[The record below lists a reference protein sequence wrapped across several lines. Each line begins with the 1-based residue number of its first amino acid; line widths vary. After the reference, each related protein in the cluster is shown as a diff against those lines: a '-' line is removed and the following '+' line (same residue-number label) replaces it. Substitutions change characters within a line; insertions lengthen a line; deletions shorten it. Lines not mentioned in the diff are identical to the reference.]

1 MSQFLKRVAIY
12 LIFSFALFVMLSYLM
27 PVLYRIMPSDYKRHL
42 VLTEV
47 LNKESKAEII
57 FFGDSKTMF
66 GIDAKN
72 VSQNLGAHPLAYN
85 LSSVGQGMDESSYY
99 YSSINSNTK
108 IVVQC
113 IDASYLLAN
122 NLRRTQDDK
131 FLSMILSGYR
141 MNEETRKIVSE
152 VNPMFDKPAL
162 QNYFDSRS
170 YVRFFMNNLLRP
182 FLDNEVFSDN
192 ELDLYFPHVYTKERH
207 PNYPFQYKLDCSEYN
222 FNIIPSQTLTYLNH
236 FSTYFSQKNIKF
248 YLLMMP
254 VNPDLCPNPTISEES
269 LKQLSELN
277 NLYLINSMKI
287 LDNTEFYDGVHANKK
302 GAKKL
307 SEFIAQQL
315 SLTK

>member
-12 LIFSFALFVMLSYLM
+12 LVFSFALFLMLSYLM

-42 VLTEV
+42 VLTEN
-47 LNKESKAEII
+47 LNKDTKAEII
-57 FFGDSKTMF
+57 FFGDSKAMF

-72 VSQNLGAHPLAYN
+72 ISQNLQSHPLAYN

-141 MNEETRKIVSE
+141 MNEETRKIVGE
-152 VNPMFDKPAL
+152 VNTMFDKPVL

-192 ELDLYFPHVYTKERH
+192 ELDLYFPHVYTKDRH
-207 PNYPFQYKLDCSEYN
+207 PNYPFKYKLDCSEYN

-269 LKQLSELN
+269 LKQLSEVN
-277 NLYLINSMKI
+277 NLCLINSMKI
-287 LDNTEFYDGVHANKK
+287 LDNIEFYDGVHANKK